1 MNHNYSDHTLP
12 LDGVR
17 VLDLTTMVSGP
28 IATMLLAEQGADV
41 IKIESPTGDYM
52 RRVGT
57 EHKGMTSSFL
67 TCNRG
72 KRSMCVDIKQPKG
85 LELVLELTKNA
96 DVLVQNFRP
105 GVIERMGLGEDAVRA
120 LKPDIIYMSISG
132 FGKTGPQ
139 AHQRVYDPVIQALSG
154 LADVQRDQVSGV
166 PRMVRTIICDKTTAL
181 TAAHAITT
189 ALFHRERTG
198 KGQSMDLAMLD
209 TMVSFLWPETM
220 GSLSFVGKEQDPA
233 HSQKS
238 PDLVF
243 KTIDGYITAGA
254 NSDSEWEGLCNALN
268 RPDLLS
274 DARFKTAQ
282 TRSKNIS
289 ERRQIMSDEIATWIS
304 EEILERFD
312 SAGVASAP
320 ILPRVDL
327 INSPY
332 IIDNNILSVVND
344 EILGEVRVPRSP
356 VQYSEELSP
365 ITTLAPFQGANNR
378 ELMLELG
385 YKDSEFDQYVQDQIL
400 HQPIP
405 GN

>member
-1 MNHNYSDHTLP
+1 MSHNYSDHTLP

-85 LELVLELTKNA
+85 LELVLELAKNA

-154 LADVQRDQVSGV
+154 LADVQRDQISGV

-198 KGQSMDLAMLD
+198 EGQTMDLAMLD

-243 KTIDGYITAGA
+243 KTVDGYITAGA
-254 NSDSEWEGLCNALN
+254 NSDSEWEGMCNALN
-268 RPDLLS
+268 RLDLLS
-274 DARFKTAQ
+274 DPRFKTAQ
-282 TRSKNIS
+282 ARSKNIS
-289 ERRQIMSDEIATWIS
+289 QRRQSMSEEIATWMS
-304 EEILERFD
+304 EDILERFD

-332 IIDNNILSVVND
+332 IIDNKLLTVIVD
-344 EILGEVRVPRSP
+344 KTLGEVRVPRPP
-356 VQYSEELSP
+356 VQYSQELP
-365 ITTLAPFQGANNR
+365 HITTLAPFQGANNR

-385 YKDSEFDQYVQDQIL
+385 YKDSEIDQYVQDQIL
-400 HQPIP
+400 HQP
-405 GN
+405 NASN

>member
-1 MNHNYSDHTLP
+1 MSHNYSDHTLP

-85 LELVLELTKNA
+85 LELVLELAKNA

-282 TRSKNIS
+282 ARSKNIS
-289 ERRQIMSDEIATWIS
+289 QRRQIMSDEIATWIS

-344 EILGEVRVPRSP
+344 EILGEVRVPRISSSVFGGIIPNHDTRP
-356 VQYSEELSP
+356 VSR
-365 ITTLAPFQGANNR
+365 ANNR

>member
-1 MNHNYSDHTLP
+1 MSHNYSDHTLP

-282 TRSKNIS
+282 ARSKNIS
-289 ERRQIMSDEIATWIS
+289 QRRQIMSDEIATWIS

-405 GN
+405 AN

>member
-1 MNHNYSDHTLP
+1 MSHNYSNHTLP

-209 TMVSFLWPETM
+209 TMVNFLWPETM

-282 TRSKNIS
+282 ARSKNIS
-289 ERRQIMSDEIATWIS
+289 QRRQIMSDEIATWIS

-400 HQPIP
+400 HQPIS

>member
-289 ERRQIMSDEIATWIS
+289 QRRQIMSDEIATWIS

-344 EILGEVRVPRSP
+344 EILGEVRVPRTP
-356 VQYSEELSP
+356 VQYSEEFSP

>member
-1 MNHNYSDHTLP
+1 
-12 LDGVR
+12 
-17 VLDLTTMVSGP
+17 MVSGP

-72 KRSMCVDIKQPKG
+72 KRSMCVDIKQAKG

-105 GVIERMGLGEDAVRA
+105 GVIDRMGLGEDAVRA

-282 TRSKNIS
+282 ERSKNIS

>member
-1 MNHNYSDHTLP
+1 MSHNYSNHTLP

-282 TRSKNIS
+282 ARSKNIS
-289 ERRQIMSDEIATWIS
+289 QRRQIMSDEIATWIS

-344 EILGEVRVPRSP
+344 DILGEVRVPRSP

>member
-1 MNHNYSDHTLP
+1 MSHNYSNHTLP

-85 LELVLELTKNA
+85 LELVLELAKTA

-105 GVIERMGLGEDAVRA
+105 GVIERMGLGEVAVRA

-289 ERRQIMSDEIATWIS
+289 ERRQIMSEEIATWIS

-344 EILGEVRVPRSP
+344 EILGEVRVPRTP
-356 VQYSEELSP
+356 VQYSEEFSP

>member
-1 MNHNYSDHTLP
+1 MSHNYSNHTLP

-282 TRSKNIS
+282 ARSKNIS
-289 ERRQIMSDEIATWIS
+289 QRRQIMSDEIATWIS

-332 IIDNNILSVVND
+332 IIDNKILSVVDD